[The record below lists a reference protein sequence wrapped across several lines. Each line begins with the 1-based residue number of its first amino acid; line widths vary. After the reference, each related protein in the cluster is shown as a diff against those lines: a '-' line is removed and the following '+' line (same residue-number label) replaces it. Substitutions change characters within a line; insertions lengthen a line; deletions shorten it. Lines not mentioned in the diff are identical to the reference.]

1 MMTIRQ
7 ELLKQSANARHQ
19 ISSSIDNQ
27 RETQQ

>member
-7 ELLKQSANARHQ
+7 ELLEQRRNARQQ
-19 ISSSIDNQ
+19 ISRSIDNQ

>member
-7 ELLKQSANARHQ
+7 ELLKQRANARQQ
-19 ISSSIDNQ
+19 ISRSIDNQ